1 MSLASFLEKINN
13 NVAVSFDETIAVITE
28 NYHYQ
33 ATEFSN
39 GLNEYTLT
47 NKAGTNEGSCKIF
60 AFAQIH
66 RLDQQQTLNLF
77 GDYYRLDVLNAPQ
90 GTGHQNI
97 RNFMK
102 YGWEGICFKGV
113 ALTAL
118 SSPPLDKASVL
129 A

>member
-1 MSLASFLEKINN
+1 MSLVSFLEKINN
-13 NVAVSFDETIAVITE
+13 NIPVSFDETIAVITG

-39 GLNEYTLT
+39 GLNEDTLV
-47 NKAGTNEGSCKIF
+47 NKAGSNEGSCKIF
-60 AFAQIH
+60 AFAKIH
-66 RLDQQQTLNLF
+66 QLDQQQTLNLF
-77 GDYYRLDVLNAPQ
+77 GDYYRLDVLNNLQ

-102 YGWEGICFKGV
+102 YGWAGICFKGE

-118 SSPPLDKASVL
+118 S
-129 A
+129 